1 MWQKRADTL
10 LKSFQ
15 KSILKETFFWDSL
28 QKKEENVAEKGRHT
42 DTPLHKTFRDPTEID
57 ARSNR
62 KKEFKTDGLPKRACC
77 VLVYS
82 FFIDQSNLKIQNF
95 KMKSQNNSSFS
106 YVGCP
111 ICVYPSAS
119 NPRRRH
125 SPNKF
130 YYASCSI
137 SDLSHCIPTLFD
149 CLHQLCK
156 ILVQF
161 FQKNKKIKENPKIH
175 FLTAGVLFTSHPTAL
190 RHY

>member
-1 MWQKRADTL
+1 M
-10 LKSFQ
+10 
-15 KSILKETFFWDSL
+15 
-28 QKKEENVAEKGRHT
+28 AEKGRHT
-42 DTPLHKTFRDPTEID
+42 DTPLHKTFRDPAEKE

-62 KKEFKTDGLPKRACC
+62 KKRFQDRQIAQKSLLCFG
-77 VLVYS
+77 V
-82 FFIDQSNLKIQNF
+82 FFFLDQSNLKIQNF

-137 SDLSHCIPTLFD
+137 FDLSHCIPTLFD
-149 CLHQLCK
+149 CLH
-156 ILVQF
+156 
-161 FQKNKKIKENPKIH
+161 
-175 FLTAGVLFTSHPTAL
+175 
-190 RHY
+190 